1 MFCNSNYIKNN
12 KNNMTQRRSS
22 SLRCSRSLRIIRIL
36 TYIDYITS
44 LGYFMIL
51 SAVLI
56 NYTHSLKVSFP
67 TFNKNLAVIS
77 NIDVKR
83 ATDYDKGELVKLFK
97 AVPMLMFK
105 NQNLNPKDFY
115 EFCKVFDSKS
125 NDRVV
130 HPFHNSQVDYVPQVA
145 IRGNCYIKDL
155 YGLKDITLR
164 YSGPFKNTA
173 VWHQDIV
180 GISEHRP
187 PVVSGIYMLKAPP
200 IGGETMFASMEAAYD
215 NIESSL
221 KKELKYFN
229 VVYSNSNTEGGVM
242 NTYYD
247 YTGYNR
253 IDVNQ
258 ASAVNMKPPSQTQA
272 SQASQGTT
280 IINREPL
287 VIYTDEC
294 KNKKALMLSPFRFA
308 KFDKMSRDD
317 SYDLYRELM
326 SKYILHKDNIVK
338 VEWEMNDL
346 LIFNNRKL
354 IHSSSPS
361 AEYENYERLYYSCFL
376 GTDAPIL
383 RCNSI

>member
-1 MFCNSNYIKNN
+1 
-12 KNNMTQRRSS
+12 
-22 SLRCSRSLRIIRIL
+22 
-36 TYIDYITS
+36 
-44 LGYFMIL
+44 MIL
-51 SAVLI
+51 NAALI
-56 NYTHSLKVSFP
+56 NYTYSLKVSFP
-67 TFNKNLAVIS
+67 TFNKNLAVIN
-77 NIDVKR
+77 NIDVKKVNE
-83 ATDYDKGELVKLFK
+83 YDKSELANLFK
-97 AVPMLMFK
+97 AVPILMFK

-125 NDRVV
+125 NDRII

-155 YGLKDITLR
+155 YGLKDVTLK

-180 GISEHRP
+180 GVSEHKP
-187 PVVSGIYMLKAPP
+187 PIVSSIYMLKTPP
-200 IGGETMFASMEAAYD
+200 VGGETMFASMESAYD
-215 NIESSL
+215 NIDMNL
-221 KKELKYFN
+221 KKELNQYN
-229 VVYSNSNTEGGVM
+229 VIYSNSENNVM

-253 IDVNQ
+253 ININTDINMPNQ
-258 ASAVNMKPPSQTQA
+258 KI
-272 SQASQGTT
+272 GTT

-294 KNKKALMLSPFRFA
+294 KNKKALMLSPFRYA
-308 KFDKMSRDD
+308 KFDKMSCED

-326 SKYILHKDNIVK
+326 SKYILNKDNIIK
-338 VEWEMNDL
+338 IKWEMNDL

-361 AEYENYERLYYSCFL
+361 IEYENYERLYYSCFL
-376 GTDAPIL
+376 GTEAPII

>member
-1 MFCNSNYIKNN
+1 MLFGRAGY
-12 KNNMTQRRSS
+12 MRF
-22 SLRCSRSLRIIRIL
+22 IRLLI
-36 TYIDYITS
+36 YIDYITS
-44 LGYFMIL
+44 LSYLMIL
-51 SAVLI
+51 NAVLI
-56 NYTHSLKVSFP
+56 NYTYSLKVSFP
-67 TFNKNLAVIS
+67 TFNKNLAVIN
-77 NIDVKR
+77 NIDVKKVNE
-83 ATDYDKGELVKLFK
+83 YDKSELANLFK
-97 AVPMLMFK
+97 AVPMLIFK

-125 NDRVV
+125 NDRII

-155 YGLKDITLR
+155 YGLKDVTLK
-164 YSGPFKNTA
+164 YSGPFKHTA

-180 GISEHRP
+180 GVSDHKP
-187 PVVSGIYMLKAPP
+187 PIVSSIYMLKSPP
-200 IGGETMFASMEAAYD
+200 VGGESMFASMEAAYD
-215 NIESSL
+215 NIDMNL
-221 KKELKYFN
+221 KKELNQYN
-229 VVYSNSNTEGGVM
+229 VIYSNSENNVM

-253 IDVNQ
+253 ININTDI
-258 ASAVNMKPPSQTQA
+258 NMPKQKS
-272 SQASQGTT
+272 GTT

-294 KNKKALMLSPFRFA
+294 KNKKALMLSPFRYA
-308 KFDKMSRDD
+308 KFDKMSCED

-326 SKYILHKDNIVK
+326 SKYILNKDNIVK
-338 VEWEMNDL
+338 IKWEMNDL

-361 AEYENYERLYYSCFL
+361 IEYENYERLYYSCFL
-376 GTDAPIL
+376 GTDAPII

>member
-1 MFCNSNYIKNN
+1 
-12 KNNMTQRRSS
+12 
-22 SLRCSRSLRIIRIL
+22 
-36 TYIDYITS
+36 
-44 LGYFMIL
+44 
-51 SAVLI
+51 
-56 NYTHSLKVSFP
+56 
-67 TFNKNLAVIS
+67 
-77 NIDVKR
+77 
-83 ATDYDKGELVKLFK
+83 
-97 AVPMLMFK
+97 MFK
-105 NQNLNPKDFY
+105 NQNLNPKEYY

-130 HPFHNSQVDYVPQVA
+130 HPFHHSKVDYVPQIA

-155 YGLKDITLR
+155 YGLKDVTLK
-164 YSGPFKNTA
+164 YSGPFKNNA

-180 GISEHRP
+180 GVNDNKP
-187 PVVSGIYMLKAPP
+187 PIVSSIYMLKTPP

-215 NIESSL
+215 NIDMAL

-229 VVYSNSNTEGGVM
+229 VVYSNSNLEGSVM

-247 YTGYNR
+247 YTGYNKVNINTDIR
-253 IDVNQ
+253 IPSESSVNGL
-258 ASAVNMKPPSQTQA
+258 
-272 SQASQGTT
+272 SQGTT
-280 IINREPL
+280 IISREPL

-308 KFDKMSRDD
+308 KFDKMSCED

-326 SKYILHKDNIVK
+326 SKYILNKDNIVK
-338 VEWEMNDL
+338 IDWEMNDL

-361 AEYENYERLYYSCFL
+361 VVYENYERLYYSCFL
-376 GTDAPIL
+376 GTDAPII

>member
-1 MFCNSNYIKNN
+1 MLYI
-12 KNNMTQRRSS
+12 RRAGYM
-22 SLRCSRSLRIIRIL
+22 RFIRFLI
-36 TYIDYITS
+36 YIDYITS
-44 LGYFMIL
+44 LSYLMIL
-51 SAVLI
+51 NAVLI
-56 NYTHSLKVSFP
+56 NYTYSLKVSFP
-67 TFNKNLAVIS
+67 TFNKNLAIIN

-83 ATDYDKGELVKLFK
+83 VNEYDKGELAKLFK
-97 AVPMLMFK
+97 SVPMLMFK

-125 NDRVV
+125 NDRII
-130 HPFHNSQVDYVPQVA
+130 HPFHNSQVDYVPQIA

-155 YGLKDITLR
+155 YGIKDATLK

-180 GISEHRP
+180 GISEHKP
-187 PVVSGIYMLKAPP
+187 PIVSSIYMLKTSPV
-200 IGGETMFASMEAAYD
+200 GGETMFASMETAYD
-215 NIESSL
+215 NIDMNL
-221 KKELKYFN
+221 KKELNQYN
-229 VVYSNSNTEGGVM
+229 VIYSNSEDNVM

-253 IDVNQ
+253 INVNTDI
-258 ASAVNMKPPSQTQA
+258 NMPNQKS
-272 SQASQGTT
+272 GTT

-294 KNKKALMLSPFRFA
+294 KNKKALMLSPFRYA
-308 KFDKMSRDD
+308 KFDKMSCED

-326 SKYILHKDNIVK
+326 CKYILNKDNIVK
-338 VEWEMNDL
+338 IKWEMNDL

-361 AEYENYERLYYSCFL
+361 IEYENYERLYYSCFL
-376 GTDAPIL
+376 GTDAPII

>member
-1 MFCNSNYIKNN
+1 MLYIGRAGY
-12 KNNMTQRRSS
+12 MRF
-22 SLRCSRSLRIIRIL
+22 IRFLI
-36 TYIDYITS
+36 YIDYITS
-44 LGYFMIL
+44 LLYLMIL
-51 SAVLI
+51 NAALI
-56 NYTHSLKVSFP
+56 NYTYSLKVSFP
-67 TFNKNLAVIS
+67 TFNKNLAVIN
-77 NIDVKR
+77 NIDVKKVNE
-83 ATDYDKGELVKLFK
+83 YDKSELANLFK

-125 NDRVV
+125 NDRII

-155 YGLKDITLR
+155 YGLKDVTLK

-180 GISEHRP
+180 GVSEHKP
-187 PVVSGIYMLKAPP
+187 PIVSSIYMLKTPP
-200 IGGETMFASMEAAYD
+200 VGGETMFASMESAYD
-215 NIESSL
+215 NIDMNL
-221 KKELKYFN
+221 KKELNQYN
-229 VVYSNSNTEGGVM
+229 VIYSNSENNVM

-253 IDVNQ
+253 INTDINMPNQ
-258 ASAVNMKPPSQTQA
+258 KI
-272 SQASQGTT
+272 GTT

-294 KNKKALMLSPFRFA
+294 KNKKALMLSPFRYA
-308 KFDKMSRDD
+308 KFDKMSCED

-326 SKYILHKDNIVK
+326 SKYILNKDNIIK
-338 VEWEMNDL
+338 IKWEMNDL

-361 AEYENYERLYYSCFL
+361 IEYENYERLYYSCFL
-376 GTDAPIL
+376 GTEAPII

>member
-1 MFCNSNYIKNN
+1 MTKINN
-12 KNNMTQRRSS
+12 LAKLMKFTVFTVVAAFTVFTASASS
-22 SLRCSRSLRIIRIL
+22 
-36 TYIDYITS
+36 
-44 LGYFMIL
+44 M
-51 SAVLI
+51 
-56 NYTHSLKVSFP
+56 KVSFP
-67 TFNKNLAVIS
+67 TVNKNLAVIH

-83 ATDYDKGELVKLFK
+83 ANEYDKGELAKLFK

-105 NQNLNPKDFY
+105 NQNLNPKEFY

-130 HPFHNSQVDYVPQVA
+130 HPFHNSQVDYVPQIA

-155 YGLKDITLR
+155 YGLKDVTLK

-180 GISEHRP
+180 GINEHRP
-187 PVVSGIYMLKAPP
+187 PIVSSIYMLKSPP

-215 NIESSL
+215 SIDNAL
-221 KKELKYFN
+221 KKELNNCN
-229 VVYSNSNTEGGVM
+229 VIYSNSNSPDNVM

-253 IDVNQ
+253 VN
-258 ASAVNMKPPSQTQA
+258 VNNVNNDINMPKPQS
-272 SQASQGTT
+272 GTT

-308 KFDKMSRDD
+308 KFDKMSCED
-317 SYDLYRELM
+317 SFDLYRELM
-326 SKYILHKDNIVK
+326 SKYILNKENIVK
-338 VEWEMNDL
+338 INWEMNDL

-361 AEYENYERLYYSCFL
+361 IEYENYERLYYSCFL
-376 GTDAPIL
+376 GTDAPIIK
-383 RCNSI
+383 CNSI

>member
-1 MFCNSNYIKNN
+1 
-12 KNNMTQRRSS
+12 
-22 SLRCSRSLRIIRIL
+22 
-36 TYIDYITS
+36 
-44 LGYFMIL
+44 MIL
-51 SAVLI
+51 NATLI
-56 NYTHSLKVSFP
+56 NYTYSLKVSFP
-67 TFNKNLAVIS
+67 TFNKNLAVIN
-77 NIDVKR
+77 NIDVKKVNE
-83 ATDYDKGELVKLFK
+83 YDKSELANLFK

-115 EFCKVFDSKS
+115 EFCKVFDSKN
-125 NDRVV
+125 NDRII

-155 YGLKDITLR
+155 YGLKDVTLK

-180 GISEHRP
+180 GVSEHKP
-187 PVVSGIYMLKAPP
+187 PIVSSIYMLKTPP
-200 IGGETMFASMEAAYD
+200 VGGETMFASMEAAYD
-215 NIESSL
+215 NIDMNL
-221 KKELKYFN
+221 KKELNQYN
-229 VVYSNSNTEGGVM
+229 VIYSNSENNVM

-247 YTGYNR
+247 YTGYNK
-253 IDVNQ
+253 INVNTDI
-258 ASAVNMKPPSQTQA
+258 NMPNQKI
-272 SQASQGTT
+272 GTT

-294 KNKKALMLSPFRFA
+294 KNKKALMLSPFRYA
-308 KFDKMSRDD
+308 KFDKMSCED

-326 SKYILHKDNIVK
+326 SKYILNKDNIVK
-338 VEWEMNDL
+338 IKWEMNDL

-361 AEYENYERLYYSCFL
+361 IEYENYERLYYSCFL
-376 GTDAPIL
+376 GTDAPII

>member
-1 MFCNSNYIKNN
+1 
-12 KNNMTQRRSS
+12 
-22 SLRCSRSLRIIRIL
+22 
-36 TYIDYITS
+36 
-44 LGYFMIL
+44 MIL
-51 SAVLI
+51 NAVLI
-56 NYTHSLKVSFP
+56 NYTYSLKVSFP
-67 TFNKNLAVIS
+67 TFNKNLAVIN

-83 ATDYDKGELVKLFK
+83 VNEYDKGELAKLFK
-97 AVPMLMFK
+97 SVPMLMFK

-125 NDRVV
+125 NDRII
-130 HPFHNSQVDYVPQVA
+130 HPFHNSQVDYVPQIA

-155 YGLKDITLR
+155 YGIKDATLK

-180 GISEHRP
+180 GISEHKP
-187 PVVSGIYMLKAPP
+187 PIVSSIYMLKTPP
-200 IGGETMFASMEAAYD
+200 VGGETMFASMETAYD
-215 NIESSL
+215 NIDMNL
-221 KKELKYFN
+221 KKELNQYN
-229 VVYSNSNTEGGVM
+229 VIYSNSEDNVM

-253 IDVNQ
+253 INVNTDI
-258 ASAVNMKPPSQTQA
+258 NMPNQKS
-272 SQASQGTT
+272 GTT

-294 KNKKALMLSPFRFA
+294 KNKKALMLSPFRYA
-308 KFDKMSRDD
+308 KFDKMSCED

-326 SKYILHKDNIVK
+326 CKYILNKDNIVK
-338 VEWEMNDL
+338 IKWEMNDL

-361 AEYENYERLYYSCFL
+361 IEYENYERLYYSCFL
-376 GTDAPIL
+376 GTDAPII

>member
-1 MFCNSNYIKNN
+1 MFYIGRAGY
-12 KNNMTQRRSS
+12 M
-22 SLRCSRSLRIIRIL
+22 RIIRFLI
-36 TYIDYITS
+36 YIDYITS
-44 LGYFMIL
+44 LSYLMIL
-51 SAVLI
+51 NAVLI
-56 NYTHSLKVSFP
+56 NYTYSLKVSFP
-67 TFNKNLAVIS
+67 TFNKNLAVIN
-77 NIDVKR
+77 NIDVKK
-83 ATDYDKGELVKLFK
+83 ANEYDKGELAKLFK

-125 NDRVV
+125 NDKII
-130 HPFHNSQVDYVPQVA
+130 HPFHNSQVDYVPQIA

-155 YGLKDITLR
+155 YGLKDVTLK

-180 GISEHRP
+180 GVSDHKP
-187 PVVSGIYMLKAPP
+187 PIVSSIYMLKTPP
-200 IGGETMFASMEAAYD
+200 VGGETMFASMEEAYD
-215 NIESSL
+215 NIDMNL
-221 KKELKYFN
+221 KKELNQYN
-229 VVYSNSNTEGGVM
+229 VIYSNSEDNVM

-253 IDVNQ
+253 VN
-258 ASAVNMKPPSQTQA
+258 VNTDINMPNKKS
-272 SQASQGTT
+272 GTT

-294 KNKKALMLSPFRFA
+294 KNKKALMLSPFRYA
-308 KFDKMSRDD
+308 KFDKMSCED

-326 SKYILHKDNIVK
+326 SKYILNKDNIVK
-338 VEWEMNDL
+338 IKWEMNDL

-361 AEYENYERLYYSCFL
+361 VEYENYERLYYSCFL
-376 GTDAPIL
+376 GTDAPII

>member
-1 MFCNSNYIKNN
+1 MLYI
-12 KNNMTQRRSS
+12 RRAGYM
-22 SLRCSRSLRIIRIL
+22 RFIRFLI
-36 TYIDYITS
+36 YIDYITS
-44 LGYFMIL
+44 LSYLMIL
-51 SAVLI
+51 NAVLI
-56 NYTHSLKVSFP
+56 NYTYSLKVSFP

-83 ATDYDKGELVKLFK
+83 VNEYDKGELAKLFK
-97 AVPMLMFK
+97 SVPMLMFK

-125 NDRVV
+125 NDKII
-130 HPFHNSQVDYVPQVA
+130 HPFHNSQVDYVPQIA

-155 YGLKDITLR
+155 YGIKDATLK

-180 GISEHRP
+180 GISEHKP
-187 PVVSGIYMLKAPP
+187 PIVSSIYMLKTPP
-200 IGGETMFASMEAAYD
+200 VGGETMFASMETAYD
-215 NIESSL
+215 NIDMNL
-221 KKELKYFN
+221 KKKLNQYN
-229 VVYSNSNTEGGVM
+229 VIYSNSENNVM

-253 IDVNQ
+253 ININSDI
-258 ASAVNMKPPSQTQA
+258 NMPKQQS
-272 SQASQGTT
+272 GTT

-294 KNKKALMLSPFRFA
+294 KNKKALMLSPFRYA
-308 KFDKMSRDD
+308 KFDKMSCED

-326 SKYILHKDNIVK
+326 SKYILNKDNIVK
-338 VEWEMNDL
+338 IKWEMNDL

-361 AEYENYERLYYSCFL
+361 IEYENYERLYYSCFL
-376 GTDAPIL
+376 GTEAPII